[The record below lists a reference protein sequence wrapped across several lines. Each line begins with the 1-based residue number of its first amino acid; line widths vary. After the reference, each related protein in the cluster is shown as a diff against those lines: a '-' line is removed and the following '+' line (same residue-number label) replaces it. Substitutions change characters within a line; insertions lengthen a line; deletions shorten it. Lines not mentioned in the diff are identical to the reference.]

1 LAPAGCGVIATASH
15 AVRRSPVIA
24 LTDRAAVLGEIDRA
38 RDVAL
43 AAYVLPP
50 SVTAHLT
57 AAAGRGARVSL
68 VLAQYPVGATP
79 RERWALAD
87 ANRSAVEAVRRA
99 GGEADLVSPRD
110 PLHLK
115 AVVVDG
121 RTVFLDDR
129 NWSDAGPQTIVRDDE
144 PDDVAVVQAALA
156 RRPAGNA
163 RLQTVKPRSLALERA
178 VIASAGSAP
187 LDLESESFGIGP
199 IYDELVLRA
208 AAKAP
213 TRLLVA
219 ERELSEAQA
228 RAARPGA
235 RTPSELQALDRLS
248 AGGIDVRV
256 TPAAEKMALGPSRA
270 WLGSSNATRDWGST
284 STQLD
289 WGMAVPPAFI
299 VPLRERFARTWA
311 GAVPYVPS
319 VPARATSSPNSA
331 RALASVP
338 AMTSATSSSSTS
350 ATTRA
355 VSAM

>member
-1 LAPAGCGVIATASH
+1 
-15 AVRRSPVIA
+15 VIA
-24 LTDRAAVLGEIDRA
+24 LCDRGTVLGEIDRA
-38 RDVAL
+38 REVSL

-57 AAAGRGARVSL
+57 AAARRGARVSL
-68 VLAQYPVGATP
+68 ALAQYPVGATR
-79 RERWALAD
+79 RERWALAE
-87 ANRSAVEAVRRA
+87 ANRSAIEAVRGA
-99 GGEADLVSPRD
+99 GGHADLVAPRD

-121 RTVFLDDR
+121 RTAFLDDR

-144 PDDVAVVQAALA
+144 PADVAVVQAALA

-163 RLQTVKPRSLALERA
+163 HLQTVKPRSLGLERA
-178 VIASAGSAP
+178 VIAAAGSAP
-187 LDLESESFGIGP
+187 LDVESESFGVGP

-213 TRLLVA
+213 TRLLIA
-219 ERELSEAQA
+219 ERELTEAQA

-235 RTPSELQALDRLS
+235 RLPSELRALDRLC
-248 AGGIDVRV
+248 ADGIDVRV
-256 TPAAEKMALGPSRA
+256 TPAAEKMAVGPSRA

-284 STQLD
+284 ATQLD
-289 WGMAVPPAFI
+289 WGMGVPPAFI
-299 VPLRERFARTWA
+299 EPLRERFARTWA

-319 VPARATSSPNSA
+319 VPARATSSPNSR

-338 AMTSATSSSSTS
+338 AMTSAISSPSSS
-350 ATTRA
+350 ATPN
-355 VSAM
+355 